1 MYSVK
6 DSTQKSF
13 VFRIKFEP
21 TLSDKEYIQGLI
33 NEDRKVLEAIYQN
46 FSGRISNYIM
56 RKGGSSE
63 DAKDVFQDALLIIID
78 KVQHVDFQLTSSFY
92 TYIFSINK
100 YLWFN
105 KSKAK
110 SRKSVL
116 LPDDNTLRGDNNI
129 ERELLNKEIDT
140 IFQEN
145 FKKLGDFCQQLLTMS
160 FEKKD
165 TTMIA
170 KLLKLTNA
178 HAVRTRKYRCQEAL
192 KKIMR
197 ADSRYNELRSN
208 K

>member
-1 MYSVK
+1 LCK
-6 DSTQKSF
+6 KREQ
-13 VFRIKFEP
+13 I
-21 TLSDKEYIQGLI
+21 LSDKEYIQGLI
-33 NEDRKVLEAIYQN
+33 NEDREVLEAIYQD
-46 FSGRISNYIM
+46 FSGKISNYIM

-63 DAKDVFQDALLIIID
+63 DAKDIFQDALLIIID
-78 KVQHVDFQLTSSFY
+78 KVQHSDFQLTSSFY

-105 KSKAK
+105 KAKGK

-129 ERELLNKEIDT
+129 ERELLNKELDT
-140 IFQEN
+140 VFQDN
-145 FKKLGDFCQQLLTMS
+145 FKKLGEFCQQLLTMF

-165 TTMIA
+165 TTTIA

-178 HAVRTRKYRCQEAL
+178 HAVRTRKYRCQETL
-192 KKIMR
+192 KKIMLE
-197 ADSRYNELRSN
+197 DSRYKELRSD